1 MKRFWLCIVTI
12 LLLPICV
19 KASNGTISVTGG
31 STAVVGNKVTITV
44 TLKGTAL
51 GSWEMD
57 LKYDK
62 NYLQLLSSTA
72 EGGGTYMVNA
82 ATSALKS
89 KSYTFTFKALKSGST
104 SVNVGSYLVYDF
116 NDQSQVNITSSS
128 KKTIKIMT
136 QAELEESY
144 SKDNNLKSLSVEGFD
159 ISPSFSKDVLN
170 YSAVVPEDTTVV
182 KVIAVA
188 NDSKSSIKGAGE
200 VEVDLGINTID
211 IIVTAE
217 NGSEKTYTI
226 SLEVKDS
233 NPISVTVLDKEY
245 TLVKAE
251 RYLTK
256 PEGFVS
262 KTIQIDNIEI
272 PAFYN
277 ENCNITLIGLKDSEG
292 KIQLFSYNEDDKNYK
307 KYVTINSSNL
317 NLMVMDLNEEIKGY
331 SKYTQNIADEEIQ
344 VYKFNSDS
352 RYCLVYAKN
361 LATGE
366 DDYYM
371 YDSKLGS
378 AILYNSEYSDYLLD
392 QNQMFIYII
401 CALGTIAFILIILL
415 ISLTKNKNKK
425 KKIKNGK
432 VNDKKNLP
440 KEEDEKI
447 IEL

>member
-1 MKRFWLCIVTI
+1 MKKFWLCFITI
-12 LLLPICV
+12 LLFPICV
-19 KASNGTISVTGG
+19 KASSGTISVTGG
-31 STAVVGNKVTITV
+31 STAVVGNKVTVTV

-104 SVNVGSYLVYDF
+104 SVDVGSYLVYDF

-144 SKDNNLKSLSVEGFD
+144 SKDNNLKSLSVEGYD

-170 YSAVVPEDTTVV
+170 YSVIVPEDTTVV
-182 KVIAVA
+182 KVLAVA
-188 NDSKSSIKGAGE
+188 NDSKSSVKGSGE
-200 VEVDLGINTID
+200 IEVNLGINTID

-256 PEGFVS
+256 PEGFIS
-262 KTIQIDNIEI
+262 KTVQIDNIQI

-277 ENCNITLIGLKDSEG
+277 ENCNITLIGLKDSDG
-292 KIQLFSYNEDDKNYK
+292 KIRLFSYDEQTNTYYK
-307 KYVTINSSNL
+307 YITINSFNL
-317 NLMVMDLNEEIKGY
+317 NLMIMDLKDEIRGY
-331 SKYTQNIADEEIQ
+331 SKYTQNINEEEIQ

-352 RYCLVYAKN
+352 KYSLIYAKN

-371 YDSKLGS
+371 YDSKLES
-378 AILYNSEYSDYLLD
+378 VILYNSEYSDYLLN

-401 CALGTIAFILIILL
+401 FALGIIVFVLIILL
-415 ISLTKNKNKK
+415 ISLTKKK
-425 KKIKNGK
+425 KKKAKNSK
-432 VNDKKNLP
+432 ASDKKTLLT
-440 KEEDEKI
+440 EEDKKI

>member
-1 MKRFWLCIVTI
+1 MKKFWLCFITI

-19 KASNGTISVTGG
+19 KASSGTISVTGG
-31 STAVVGNKVTITV
+31 NTAVVGNKITVTV

-57 LKYDK
+57 LNYDK
-62 NYLQLLSSTA
+62 SYLQLLNSTA

-116 NDQSQVNITSSS
+116 NDQSQVNITSST
-128 KKTIKIMT
+128 KKSIKIMT
-136 QAELEESY
+136 QAELEASY

-159 ISPSFSKDVLN
+159 LSPSFSKDVLN
-170 YSAVVPEDTTVV
+170 YSVIVPEDTTVV
-182 KVIAVA
+182 KVVAVA
-188 NDSKSSIKGAGE
+188 NDSKSSIKGSGE
-200 VEVDLGINTID
+200 VEVNLGINTID
-211 IIVTAE
+211 IVVTAE

-233 NPISVTVLDKEY
+233 NPISVKVLNREY
-245 TLVKAE
+245 TLIKAE

-256 PEGFVS
+256 PEGFIS
-262 KTIQIDNIEI
+262 KTVQIDDLEI

-277 ENCNITLIGLKDSEG
+277 ENCDLTLIGLKDSDG
-292 KIQLFSYNEDDKNYK
+292 KIKLFSYDEQTKAYH
-307 KYVTINSSNL
+307 KYVTINSFNL
-317 NLMVMDLNEEIKGY
+317 NLMIMDLKDEIKGY
-331 SKYTQNIADEEIQ
+331 SKYTQNINEEEVE

-352 RYCLVYAKN
+352 RYSLIYAKN

-378 AILYNSEYSDYLLD
+378 VILYNSEYSDYLLN

-401 CALGTIAFILIILL
+401 CALGIIAFVLIILL
-415 ISLTKNKNKK
+415 ISLTKKK
-425 KKIKNGK
+425 KKKVKKGK
-432 VNDKKNLP
+432 DNDKKNLP
-440 KEEDEKI
+440 KEEDKTI